1 MCGLTVLPD
10 IIEAGVYSLKIEGR
24 MKNVNYAAGVTG
36 IYRKYVDHYLEYG
49 REGFK
54 VEDRYDLAVASKQA
68 GKQSAAGIIPQDM
81 WDILWVAI
89 GTPSMRSRLL
99 VGKLQGIF
107 GTVTAILPYRPRY
120 VSVAVV
126 ISLQGQFQLIHIL
139 WTGASGFLQAVCI
152 IMDARCSVFFLF
164 PANLINS
171 SILSTSKLPSGR
183 NKPMTIP
190 SAPASQ
196 YICTSS
202 FNCSNSY
209 PS

>member
-1 MCGLTVLPD
+1 MAVKAIPRPELL
-10 IIEAGVYSLKIEGR
+10 ASLISKLG
-24 MKNVNYAAGVTG
+24 KC
-36 IYRKYVDHYLEYG
+36 H
-49 REGFK
+49 
-54 VEDRYDLAVASKQA
+54 RYDLAVASKQA

-81 WDILWVAI
+81 WDVLWVAI

-152 IMDARCSVFFLF
+152 ILDSYLYGVICVLDGIGTVGVPGVVWALTALHGIGSPAAGFLHHDRLYHGNVFGDSVLVGIFLDSCCIGKDF
-164 PANLINS
+164 LTQCFVAL
-171 SILSTSKLPSGR
+171 
-183 NKPMTIP
+183 
-190 SAPASQ
+190 
-196 YICTSS
+196 
-202 FNCSNSY
+202 
-209 PS
+209 